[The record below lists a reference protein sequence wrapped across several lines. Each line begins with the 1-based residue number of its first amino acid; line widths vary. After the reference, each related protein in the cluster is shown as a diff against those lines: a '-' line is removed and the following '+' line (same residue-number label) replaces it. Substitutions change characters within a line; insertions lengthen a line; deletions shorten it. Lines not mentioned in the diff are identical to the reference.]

1 MAIETLDDIAE
12 EMADR
17 IGIYSEPRCHFVPE
31 LKDRVRAAV
40 AVERTLEAQR
50 RTDSG
55 GGEHER
61 ST

>member
-31 LKDRVRAAV
+31 FKDRVRAAV
-40 AVERTLEAQR
+40 AVERALEAAR
-50 RTDSG
+50 SG
-55 GGEHER
+55 SPPNGSGDANG
-61 ST
+61 